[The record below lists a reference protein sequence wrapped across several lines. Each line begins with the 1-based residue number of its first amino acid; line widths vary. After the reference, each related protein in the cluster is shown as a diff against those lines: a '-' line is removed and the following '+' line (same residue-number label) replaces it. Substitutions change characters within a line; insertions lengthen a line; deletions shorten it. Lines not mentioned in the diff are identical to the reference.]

1 MVVTRIFADLLGNTK
16 NLLTIRILG
25 DILVNRDIA
34 LQDAK
39 YGNAESGYIQKDIV
53 IRNTS
58 PCNVRRYKV

>member
-1 MVVTRIFADLLGNTK
+1 MLGNTK

>member
-16 NLLTIRILG
+16 NRLTIRILG

-39 YGNAESGYIQKDIV
+39 YGNAESGYMKRI
-53 IRNTS
+53 S
-58 PCNVRRYKV
+58 L

>member
-1 MVVTRIFADLLGNTK
+1 MVVTRIFADLLRKKK
-16 NLLTIRILG
+16 NRLTIRILG